1 MPLECLLHMIDEYS
15 GEMAIEI
22 NAYNDFDAFSRDV
35 RDIDGQMLLKDTK
48 CPMWTNRHIELCGVH
63 VQIGSLGSGNIVEGK
78 SSSDGYLIYMPLS
91 QACEHTVNG
100 ITFDVHSILVMEPG
114 SDVCLSVTGPH
125 ERCTIFIPTQKIVR
139 YGDNQSMLTV
149 DKDPACRV
157 VRVTPQLVRQVRS
170 FIHNSESAASID
182 SKFELSPAATIAAAE
197 AVRVVFLIIA
207 ERRHA
212 DPKRE
217 GRPRTSRQEII
228 RRCKELLEER
238 GVRRIKVEEMATKA
252 EVSERTLQ
260 AVFKEYFGVGPARY
274 MQLWH
279 LRQIN
284 IALQAAQPNGNTV
297 AEILSRKGEWQFG
310 RFAERYRRLFGE
322 SPSQT
327 LQRQQH

>member
-1 MPLECLLHMIDEYS
+1 MV
-15 GEMAIEI
+15 IEI

-78 SSSDGYLIYMPLS
+78 SSLVGYLVYMPLTQS
-91 QACEHTVNG
+91 CEHIVNG
-100 ITFDVHSILVMEPG
+100 ITLNEHSILVMEPG
-114 SDVCLSVTGPH
+114 SDFCLSVMGPH
-125 ERCTIFIPTQKIVR
+125 EWCTIFVPKQKLVR
-139 YGDNQSMLTV
+139 YADSQSVLTV
-149 DKDPACRV
+149 DMHPGCRV
-157 VRVTPQLVRQVRS
+157 VRGTRQLVHQVRS
-170 FIHNSESAASID
+170 LIRKTESAASID
-182 SKFELSPAATIAAAE
+182 SKFELTPAATIAAAE
-197 AVRVVFLIIA
+197 AVRIVFLIIT

-228 RRCKELLEER
+228 RRCKELIEEP
-238 GVRRIKVEEMATKA
+238 GVQRIKVEELANRA

-260 AVFKEYFGVGPARY
+260 AVFKEFFGVGPARY
-274 MQLWH
+274 MQLRH

-284 IALQAAQPNGNTV
+284 IALQAAQSDGNTV

-310 RFAERYRRLFGE
+310 RFAARYRRLFGE

-327 LQRQQH
+327 LQRPQH

>member
-1 MPLECLLHMIDEYS
+1 MV
-15 GEMAIEI
+15 IEI

-78 SSSDGYLIYMPLS
+78 SSSVGYLVYMPLTQS
-91 QACEHTVNG
+91 CEHVVNG
-100 ITFDVHSILVMEPG
+100 ITLNEHSILVMEPG
-114 SDVCLSVTGPH
+114 SDFCLSVMGPH
-125 ERCTIFIPTQKIVR
+125 EWCTIFVPKQKLVR
-139 YGDNQSMLTV
+139 YGDSQSVLMV
-149 DKDPACRV
+149 DMHPGCRV
-157 VRVTPQLVRQVRS
+157 VRGTRQLVRQVRS
-170 FIHNSESAASID
+170 FIRKTESAASID
-182 SKFELSPAATIAAAE
+182 SKFELTPAATIAAAE
-197 AVRVVFLIIA
+197 AVRIVFLIIT
-207 ERRHA
+207 ERQHA

-228 RRCKELLEER
+228 RRCKKLLEER
-238 GVRRIKVEEMATKA
+238 GVQRIKVKELANRA

-260 AVFKEYFGVGPARY
+260 AVFKEFFGVGPARY
-274 MQLWH
+274 MQLRH

-284 IALQAAQPNGNTV
+284 IALRAAQSNGNTV

-310 RFAERYRRLFGE
+310 RFADRYRRLFGE

-327 LQRQQH
+327 LQRQQY

>member
-1 MPLECLLHMIDEYS
+1 MPLKHFLQNIDDYC
-15 GEMAIEI
+15 GDIAIEI
-22 NAYNDFDAFSRDV
+22 NTYNDFDAFSRDV
-35 RDIDGQMLLKDTK
+35 RNIDGQMLLKDTK
-48 CPMWTNRHIELCGVH
+48 CPMWTNKHIELCGVH

-78 SSSDGYLIYMPLS
+78 SSSDGYLVYMPLTQS
-91 QACEHTVNG
+91 CEHTLNG
-100 ITFDVHSILVMEPG
+100 ITLNEHSILVMEPG
-114 SDVCLSVTGPH
+114 SDFCLSVMGPH
-125 ERCTIFIPTQKIVR
+125 EWCTIFVPTQKLVLH
-139 YGDNQSMLTV
+139 GDNQSVLTV
-149 DKDPACRV
+149 DKNPGCRV

-170 FIHNSESAASID
+170 FIRNSESAASID
-182 SKFELSPAATIAAAE
+182 SKFELTPAATIAAAE
-197 AVRVVFLIIA
+197 AVGIVSLIIA

-212 DPKRE
+212 DPKQE

-238 GVRRIKVEEMATKA
+238 GIRRIKVEEMATRA

-274 MQLWH
+274 MQLRH

-310 RFAERYRRLFGE
+310 RFADRYRRVFGE

-327 LQRQQH
+327 LRRQQH